1 MAKLLPAPPWSP
13 SWSLRRIP
21 LSWAPSLWLTHS
33 SRGSATKGAFT
44 NYVDQILPILDP
56 LPTPWLK
63 FVKEFLYC
71 YKGKSAHR
79 WYFQDHLPRT
89 SSCQR
94 SLWTP
99 PTQSVLRN
107 GITIFGCLPKILREN
122 NICDLFCRIVR
133 RWQRQRGSGAPNLKP
148 KIHTCFG
155 PMGPSMNRKMLSSK
169 IIFQFE
175 TKV

>member
-1 MAKLLPAPPWSP
+1 MGTAQWFRHLLSFFSTLGVVQKLRWQDFFWPPTYP
-13 SWSLRRIP
+13 E
-21 LSWAPSLWLTHS
+21 LT
-33 SRGSATKGAFT
+33 
-44 NYVDQILPILDP
+44 
-56 LPTPWLK
+56 

-71 YKGKSAHR
+71 YREKSAHR
-79 WYFQDHLPRT
+79 WYFQDNLPT
-89 SSCQR
+89 SSCQS
-94 SLWTP
+94 SLWTS

-107 GITIFGCLPKILREN
+107 GITIFGCFPKILREN

-133 RWQRQRGSGAPNLKP
+133 RGGGGGSGSGAPNLKP

-175 TKV
+175 TKL